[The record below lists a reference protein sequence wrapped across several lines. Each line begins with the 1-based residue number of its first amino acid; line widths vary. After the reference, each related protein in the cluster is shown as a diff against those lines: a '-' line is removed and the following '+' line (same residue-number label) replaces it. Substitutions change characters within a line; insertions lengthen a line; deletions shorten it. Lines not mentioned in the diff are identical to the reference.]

1 MTMATSEDQIQKL
14 PVSDQLIRATARIE
28 CVNSAN
34 ETSCGTCFF
43 FQAELGEGTTAPL
56 LITNRHVIEGQSRAI
71 VHLTI
76 RSASDPKSRKEVV
89 PFNIHTLQ
97 QMAIYHPSQSVD
109 LAAIAFAPIIQILGH
124 GGKVAEY
131 ITLQTS
137 DIVSD
142 QVLEECRAFEDLTM
156 IGYPNGIWDSHNNR
170 PIMRRAS
177 SATPIFEDYNGQSK
191 FLIDCA
197 CFPGSS
203 GSPVFL
209 FNEGAYSTKKGA
221 ILGGT
226 RVALVGILHAVFLHL
241 TKGRVAEANVATMQQ
256 LEAQITVPNSIGIC
270 IKASELHGL
279 FDAVRAKAAKLKAA

>member
-1 MTMATSEDQIQKL
+1 
-14 PVSDQLIRATARIE
+14 
-28 CVNSAN
+28 VNSAN
-34 ETSCGTCFF
+34 EKSCGTCFF
-43 FQAELGEGTTAPL
+43 FQAELGEGSTAPL
-56 LITNRHVIEGQSRAI
+56 LITNRHVIEGQSRAVI
-71 VHLTI
+71 HLTI
-76 RSASDPKSRKEVV
+76 RSATDQTSPKEVIA
-89 PFNIHTLQ
+89 FNIHTLHE
-97 QMAIYHPSQSVD
+97 MAIYHPSPSVD
-109 LAAIAFAPIIQILGH
+109 LAAIAFAPIIKILKT

-131 ITLQTS
+131 VTLGAGN
-137 DIVSD
+137 IVSKE
-142 QVLEECRAFEDLTM
+142 VLEECRAFEELTM

-209 FNEGAYSTKKGA
+209 FNEGAYATKKGA

-256 LEAQITVPNSIGIC
+256 LEAQVTVPNSIGIC

-279 FDAVRAKAAKLKAA
+279 IDAVRAKASQLQAA